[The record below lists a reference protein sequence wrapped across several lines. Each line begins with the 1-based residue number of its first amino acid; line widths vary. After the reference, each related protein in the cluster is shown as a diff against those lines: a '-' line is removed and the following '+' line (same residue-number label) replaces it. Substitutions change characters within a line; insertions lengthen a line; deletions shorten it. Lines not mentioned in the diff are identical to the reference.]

1 MSEEKTIK
9 LLNKGE
15 RTITVAEGVHFR
27 PMAVMAFPEPL
38 AKKLKRLFGAELQDL
53 EEATQAFAAPAPA
66 PVEDLAEVKEKAP
79 LEPSA
84 PELQAKAFAEE
95 AAKRGMTVEELTAA
109 NLQVQSLIAEGAKE
123 DEAKEMVFGKE

>member
-1 MSEEKTIK
+1 MSEPTIK

-15 RTITVAEGVHFR
+15 RTITVAEGVHFA
-27 PMAVMAFPEPL
+27 PMAVMAFPAPL

-53 EEATQAFAAPAPA
+53 EEATQAFAAPAPLA

-84 PELQAKAFAEE
+84 PELQAKAFAAE
-95 AAKRGMTVEELTAA
+95 AEKRGMTVEELTAA